1 MQMNAFCATVVP
13 HGSDPLPSLDRIP
26 WIHLNLFRIHVG
38 IGSFN
43 ASMVNHNQCSVAAS
57 FKVLHPDDAAIFRC
71 IDGTASFA
79 GKIDASMVLITGEST
94 ADFAFGRESK
104 GTPSQSGCNLSVFYH
119 GLVLLLILQNV
130 RYVLRRLSVIRDAV
144 AALSEILR
152 NCATAGV
159 VC

>member
-1 MQMNAFCATVVP
+1 
-13 HGSDPLPSLDRIP
+13 
-26 WIHLNLFRIHVG
+26 
-38 IGSFN
+38 
-43 ASMVNHNQCSVAAS
+43 
-57 FKVLHPDDAAIFRC
+57 
-71 IDGTASFA
+71 
-79 GKIDASMVLITGEST
+79 

-159 VC
+159 VCGQSQLNITIVGFQVRSDDFCSPKNVLPRIIRIGPFQVKG